1 MTNTSRDKSIKYY
14 RKKLKM
20 RQSDLAKKLGITN
33 TNMSFYENK
42 LRYPTPELAER
53 IAQILKVPMG
63 ALWKEYELEL
73 ILDKNNGGR
82 SVQLSPTKNNE
93 NE

>member
-1 MTNTSRDKSIKYY
+1 MTNTSGDKSIKYY

-20 RQSDLAKKLGITN
+20 RQSDLAEKLGITN

-42 LRYPTPELAER
+42 LRYPSTELAEH
-53 IAQILKVPMG
+53 IAQILKVPVG

-73 ILDKNNGGR
+73 ILDKNN
-82 SVQLSPTKNNE
+82 E
-93 NE
+93 NI